1 MLNGVETTWRCNE
14 IINKAHCVRV
24 KAHRR
29 LTEVEPVFPVI
40 YSNAGF
46 QFMLFV

>member
-1 MLNGVETTWRCNE
+1 MLNGVETTWRCNKN
-14 IINKAHCVRV
+14 INKADCVRV
-24 KAHRR
+24 KVHRR
-29 LTEVEPVFPVI
+29 FTEVEPVFLVK